1 VRSTAAKPKAVIFG
15 DIYLQEKPDSLIFAN
30 SKIKLEISKTSGRWL
45 SLFTDGIGDNLIS
58 PTNSP
63 TIDFQIDG
71 EPMIKRHGADF
82 LRISVAVDKK
92 NKAVSFT
99 AILGV
104 PPRRS
109 PVKKSVP
116 PASTDCDFVFSCTY
130 TLFQGEGRL
139 DRSAKL
145 LRNAGKDI
153 PPSDVVRM
161 EGFIFQL
168 PGALI
173 DKSGDCV
180 LDAPGPFWPNRF
192 IAPETPYELLK
203 SRSISFHSAPDAG
216 FGFLA
221 ISNKR
226 RNATLAS
233 WMDTGGEVAYN
244 SSLHGDGKR
253 ISFRHH
259 DKRAYRLPEGAT
271 VDSDTHRIEL
281 VAGPLTAALAK
292 YRQMC
297 QQWMP
302 LDTDTPPWAR
312 EMVILEVYP
321 VYFRDGFKGLTR
333 KLPFYKEVGFNTV
346 YLMPHWIGGYSPIDL
361 FEVNPRL
368 GTSDD
373 LKEMVA
379 ATFKSPRWDPNLPY
393 PAYRSGSA
401 APELMERMLE
411 AMRKIKPDS
420 VLLSEVFGPVFYT
433 VCNLVHDNQT
443 EAPQF
448 LLEKMETG
456 ELNARHYKMHMANV
470 FDALPT
476 GANRVYFARNH
487 DTSWF
492 YHFNGYTRR
501 FMALDA
507 IHALCVI
514 PEVFAGDPK
523 HGPNPD
529 DNPETYDYYR
539 KLFAL
544 RKDFPE
550 LAKGELLLRE
560 VECDNRRIFAGL
572 RRLTSQL
579 VLIIVSLSDK
589 EESLTA
595 SIRLASNGIKQN
607 KNLNLID
614 PISGETIEAKVT
626 EPTAVELKLKPFQVL
641 IGRL

>member
-1 VRSTAAKPKAVIFG
+1 
-15 DIYLQEKPDSLIFAN
+15 
-30 SKIKLEISKTSGRWL
+30 
-45 SLFTDGIGDNLIS
+45 
-58 PTNSP
+58 
-63 TIDFQIDG
+63 
-71 EPMIKRHGADF
+71 
-82 LRISVAVDKK
+82 
-92 NKAVSFT
+92 
-99 AILGV
+99 
-104 PPRRS
+104 
-109 PVKKSVP
+109 
-116 PASTDCDFVFSCTY
+116 
-130 TLFQGEGRL
+130 
-139 DRSAKL
+139 
-145 LRNAGKDI
+145 
-153 PPSDVVRM
+153 
-161 EGFIFQL
+161 
-168 PGALI
+168 
-173 DKSGDCV
+173 
-180 LDAPGPFWPNRF
+180 
-192 IAPETPYELLK
+192 
-203 SRSISFHSAPDAG
+203 
-216 FGFLA
+216 
-221 ISNKR
+221 
-226 RNATLAS
+226 
-233 WMDTGGEVAYN
+233 
-244 SSLHGDGKR
+244 
-253 ISFRHH
+253 
-259 DKRAYRLPEGAT
+259 
-271 VDSDTHRIEL
+271 
-281 VAGPLTAALAK
+281 
-292 YRQMC
+292 
-297 QQWMP
+297 
-302 LDTDTPPWAR
+302 
-312 EMVILEVYP
+312 MVILEVYP

-373 LKEMVA
+373 LKEMVHSAHALGMRVLFDMVIHGFNEKSPIPRQRPELFVHDEQGGLTRHRAWRSITTDWASPAYQQYMVDLVLHDLKTYDIDGYRVDA
-379 ATFKSPRWDPNLPY
+379 ATFKSPSWDPNLPY